1 MTSVTASVPRPAEA
15 GRRHTDR
22 DRAGRPG
29 AIAPLAPRRAAPYPI
44 DVQVDRSTA
53 AARVTPDPDNMPVRR
68 RGVARLSVALLL
80 GAALTAFGCSAET
93 ADYATDADTGSTH
106 ALISIERSTA
116 VDSDNATRAGALA
129 GFVHTPADVDAQAVL
144 GLVGL
149 AQKLPS
155 PGQCATLPGATHLA
169 SMGHVELLEAGDIS
183 VDVAGSSTTLAP
195 RAFPTVTD
203 RVSGVMYTTRDRSE
217 PLPAAAHY
225 TVQSSGGLSVA
236 PLTLEAD
243 APSPLDRVTAGGL
256 PLPEVG
262 ALSTSQPVDV
272 TWNVGK
278 PGDLVYVELSRID
291 GSSST
296 VCSFRDDAGSGTIPA
311 GSVAPSQNGRL
322 SFHRLR
328 ERTFAAGDIQD
339 VELRFD
345 FELAANVS
353 FIE

>member
-1 MTSVTASVPRPAEA
+1 MTSVSASLPTTPTGADGA
-15 GRRHTDR
+15 
-22 DRAGRPG
+22 RAGRPG
-29 AIAPLAPRRAAPYPI
+29 APAALAPGRAAPYHYG
-44 DVQVDRSTA
+44 VYVDRPTTTGSSL
-53 AARVTPDPDNMPVRR
+53 DPATVASASRP
-68 RGVARLSVALLL
+68 RGVARWSVALLL
-80 GAALTAFGCSAET
+80 GAALAAIGCSAET
-93 ADYATDADTGSTH
+93 ADYTADADTGSTH
-106 ALISIERSTA
+106 ALVSIERSTA
-116 VDSDNATRAGALA
+116 VDSNTTRAGALA
-129 GFVHTPADVDAQAVL
+129 GFVHTPADVDAKAVL
-144 GLVGL
+144 GMVGL
-149 AQKLPS
+149 AQKLPA
-155 PGQCATLPGATHLA
+155 PGQCRQLPGTTRLS

-183 VDVAGSSTTLAP
+183 VDVAGASTTLAP

-225 TVQSSGGLSVA
+225 TIQSSGGISVG
-236 PLTLEAD
+236 PLTLEGD
-243 APSPLDRVTAGGL
+243 APSPLDGVTAGGL
-256 PLPEVG
+256 PLSEVG

-272 TWNVGK
+272 TWNVGE

-296 VCSFRDDAGSGTIPA
+296 VCSFRDDAGIGTIPA
-311 GSVAPSQNGRL
+311 GSVTPSQNGRL

-328 ERTFAAGDIQD
+328 QRTFAEGGIQD